1 VLENKRE
8 MLRDMKGHE
17 MNLFFNLEEGV
28 LDELVEYAGRD
39 QEMDEEARSKAV
51 EEIRWWKKRYEIS

>member
-1 VLENKRE
+1 MLENKRE

>member
-1 VLENKRE
+1 